1 MESSWWFVGNFS
13 EGSNLTK
20 LGTTFFRKQT
30 GRGFDSPQL
39 HKKNSNLQILIN
51 TYYRMEIKMEKHML
65 ALSIV
70 LITISN
76 GFLSTK
82 LLENK
87 NVQLKK
93 YVRENI
99 ELKEKLN
106 EYETEGRNVTVTM
119 YQPLRWQTDSTPNIL
134 ADGTRIKTEQ
144 ASNYKFIAV
153 SRNLLKRWGGWLD
166 YGDFI
171 LLKGTSHKDG
181 VYQVKD
187 TMNPRYVN
195 RVDILESP
203 GVKPYKFDKAQILK
217 TDIFASSN

>member
-1 MESSWWFVGNFS
+1 ME
-13 EGSNLTK
+13 NLM
-20 LGTTFFRKQT
+20 
-30 GRGFDSPQL
+30 
-39 HKKNSNLQILIN
+39 N
-51 TYYRMEIKMEKHML
+51 KHML

-70 LITISN
+70 LITVSN
-76 GFLSTK
+76 GFVSTK

-93 YVRENI
+93 YGKENI
-99 ELKEKLN
+99 ELKKKLN
-106 EYETEGRNVTVTM
+106 KYEAEGMNVTVTM
-119 YQPLRWQTDSTPNIL
+119 YQPLRYQTDSTPNIL

-166 YGDFI
+166 YGDFV

-187 TMNPRYVN
+187 TMNPRFVN
-195 RVDILESP
+195 RIDILESP

-217 TDIFASSN
+217 TDIFASK